1 MFHAGGYFGVEQVIF
16 SFLNSDL
23 IENDLPVHVTCGKE
37 TQIRKYRL
45 MHITCVYLRHRFPY
59 GGNFEEP
66 QNLYQYTSTVVQF
79 DFISSALFPWP
90 YYTVREIVLFNVH
103 CLHVWNFRQFSG

>member
-37 TQIRKYRL
+37 TQLRKYRL
-45 MHITCVYLRHRFPY
+45 MHHITCVYLRHRFPY

-66 QNLYQYTSTVVQF
+66 QTCINIHQQSFSL
-79 DFISSALFPWP
+79 ILF
-90 YYTVREIVLFNVH
+90 RLLFF
-103 CLHVWNFRQFSG
+103 LGLIIL